1 VTILLDSIDPSL
13 GAPYEPA
20 EMSRIEGIAPRE
32 AGFLTRVA
40 YWFARRRLGEVPKPL
55 EVYAHNP
62 WVMRAYGAFELMN
75 ERATKADKRL
85 KMLASIKTGTLVGC
99 PW

>member
-1 VTILLDSIDPSL
+1 M
-13 GAPYEPA
+13 A
-20 EMSRIEGIAPRE
+20 RIEGITQER
-32 AGFLTRVA
+32 AGLLTRIA
-40 YWFARRRLGEVPKPL
+40 YWFAKRKVGELPKPL

-62 WVMRAYGAFELMN
+62 WVMRAYGTFELLS
-75 ERATKADKRL
+75 ERATLADKRL